1 MYYYVRTTSELTYT
15 YYNSILI
22 IGLQSVWQ
30 YVRQRARKNIR
41 KEKGKEKKKHG
52 GTGRTAVVEW
62 TSARIEIRSRAVRRR
77 SSPSACCGWWGG
89 RPAISAWSVV

>member
-41 KEKGKEKKKHG
+41 KEKGKGKKYG

-62 TSARIEIRSRAVRRR
+62 TSERIEIRSRALGRP
-77 SSPSACCGWWGG
+77 SSPSTSCGWWGG